1 MRIIAGHAKGRPL
14 AKPKH
19 QGVRPTTDRVRESIF
34 SILGDVDDEIILDG
48 FAGSGALGCEA
59 LSRGAAFAYFFD
71 SSRASI
77 ALVRDNIQRVLGAEQ
92 SLVHEGPFERGVRA
106 ITHKVH
112 IVFLDPP
119 YHSGLVE
126 RALHALSQADIL
138 RPTALIVIEQE
149 IDEPK
154 LVLDARH
161 YILDDQRIYGRTR
174 VSFVRRALQDP
185 ALSTT
190 INHSE
195 EE

>member
-1 MRIIAGHAKGRPL
+1 MRIIAGAAKGRPL

-34 SILGDVDDEIILDG
+34 SILGPVDDEVVLDG

-71 SSRASI
+71 SSRDSI
-77 ALVRDNIQRVLGAEQ
+77 ALVRDNIQRVSGQ
-92 SLVHEGPFERGVRA
+92 NKSSVHTGPFERGLRTIA
-106 ITHKVH
+106 HDIH

-126 RALHALSQADIL
+126 RALTALAQTNIL

-149 IDEPK
+149 SDEPA
-154 LVLDARH
+154 LALDPEH
-161 YILDDQRIYGRTR
+161 YVLDDQRLYGRTR
-174 VSFVRRALQDP
+174 ISFVRRALSSGH
-185 ALSTT
+185 L
-190 INHSE
+190 E

>member
-19 QGVRPTTDRVRESIF
+19 SGVRPTTDRVRESIF
-34 SILGDVDDEIILDG
+34 SILGDVDNEVIVDG

-71 SSRASI
+71 SSRDSI
-77 ALVRDNIQRVLGAEQ
+77 ALVHDNIERVSGQEQ
-92 SLVHEGPFERGVRA
+92 SLVHAGPFERGVRA
-106 ITHKVH
+106 ITHDIH

-126 RALHALSQADIL
+126 RALHTLSKTDVL

-149 IDEPK
+149 IDEPE
-154 LVLDARH
+154 LVLDAQH

-174 VSFVRRALQDP
+174 VSFVQCSP
-185 ALSTT
+185 KEPVLSTP
-190 INHSE
+190 NDHSKQE
-195 EE
+195 